1 MAKAWKKT
9 ERPVYGDARTELTA
23 PVREIVVLDDPEEV
37 KSTVSP
43 EPADWTTVDKRN
55 WGVVSEITTYD
66 TPSDNVGGA
75 TEEKPNSKTEEKTNE
90 KTNEKSEETPK
101 WTPIDEWLVDPVP
114 WSPEDKSK
122 QQSKKWWETAGT
134 TVPQNNQSNTKSW
147 GGTSASNDDWTI
159 KVWEQNANLNYY
171 QYWDDSNPAQQWQ
184 KGWMNPKYTGEWVSN
199 SYIEYNPDL
208 TVADLDPNYL
218 YWEAAR
224 QQNSKEAGYIAR
236 RNDNIASALYNEWL
250 TSREDVAN
258 FLSQQKEWM
267 NSTEADRE
275 NTIESIY
282 KRLGQM
288 KPQEEKPDLSK
299 ADTLVTDTSNTL
311 YGKTT
316 ADEWNPKSW
325 IETKVDANS
334 VLNTMEQRRSSE
346 LKNFVST
353 DIQSIASCVVNW
365 TTYWDEQTWRDA
377 QELYPDFIAAVN
389 AEIKKQRGQQN
400 VTAIANGWEM
410 STNTDWQSNINNSI
424 AWFWA
429 SNATSTKSSVEIA
442 KDVHDSLAKN
452 QTANEASATMEWI
465 EEDMAIL
472 KNRLK
477 NLRQEANAAF
487 KWDVPDYLV
496 NAYIN
501 NKTQEIQNQMSI
513 LEDRYNA
520 AYNRYKQEVAN
531 TQWEKE
537 YQLKEKQLELAE
549 KEYKLKEWQVKN
561 WVTEKKDTTSS
572 NARYNQW
579 DKWEVTKMSDE
590 EVAAKVDILMDM
602 YESHQLWDAQCGV
615 WIQTYYL
622 PMLWISLN
630 GISTMEQKKSL
641 INEWAWYVPKKWDL
655 IILKGS
661 DPKYWHIWI
670 VTSTDDFWDWSISYI
685 DWNWTLWEDWKW
697 NGKPVARNIMPD
709 DAKIIW
715 FRNINKKDPRV
726 TDTEWT
732 EQDYTNFTNFL
743 DTNNKNISNTDR
755 DSIAEMYWFK
765 DDLVWMREFA
775 TDALNNRKEEEK
787 IEDWIDYSD
796 EFWYDPELWYNIYDT
811 KLYQRY
817 YAWWANNSA
826 EDLAA
831 GSWIDVDEF
840 ILRARRWKAWNTQK
854 WEETISEWLDW
865 NQKAILQQIVS
876 WDIKLNSANSKTYAE
891 MLWFWWDVELLWKAV
906 TEWIEL
912 EGKKQID
919 NALIALAELQLAFE
933 EYWNI
938 KSDWNFDTYMLMGR
952 GRWSVAWRKFDQVK
966 AALQLDKVV
975 SAREQWVTFGSMT
988 EYEWKQMEKAV
999 SALSIAW
1006 MNDEEFTQEYKW
1018 LVSKLWRATYW
1029 WDTWPT
1035 TEEWNQYVKD
1045 VKDLRG
1051 FDIQKMEWDV
1061 KNNPPT
1067 TGTTNTPNVPNVPS
1081 NQSKSMTWSTAW
1093 TWTNNIITW
1102 STVWTW
1108 TNNVITWS
1116 TVWTWR
1122 QSSKDW

>member
-75 TEEKPNSKTEEKTNE
+75 TGEKPNSNTEG

-122 QQSKKWWETAGT
+122 QQDKKWWETAGT
-134 TVPQNNQSNTKSW
+134 TVPQNNQGNTKSW

-299 ADTLVTDTSNTL
+299 ADNLVTDTSNTL

-377 QELYPDFIAAVN
+377 QEIYPDFIAAVN
-389 AEIKKQRGQQN
+389 AEVKKQRGQQN
-400 VTAIANGWEM
+400 VTAIASGWEM

-487 KWDVPDYLV
+487 KWDAPDYLV
-496 NAYIN
+496 KAYMN

-520 AYNRYKQEVAN
+520 AYNRYKLEVAN

-537 YQLKEKQLELAE
+537 YKLKEKQLELEE
-549 KEYKLKEWQVKN
+549 KEYKLKERQVKN

-590 EVAAKVDILMDM
+590 EVSSKVDTLVDM
-602 YESHQLWDAQCGV
+602 FEKWQLGNAQCGV

-641 INEWAWYVPKKWDL
+641 INEWEWYMPKKWDL

-661 DPKYWHIWI
+661 KSEYWHIWI
-670 VTSTDDFWDWSISYI
+670 VTWVSEDGRISYL
-685 DWNWTLWEDWKW
+685 DWNWTLWEDWNWDWTPQMRWLKS
-697 NGKPVARNIMPD
+697 NSE
-709 DAKIIW
+709 KIIW
-715 FRNINKKDPRV
+715 YRNVNKKN
-726 TDTEWT
+726 EWT
-732 EQDYTNFTNFL
+732 DYDYTRFAQYRDATSKSEKE
-743 DTNNKNISNTDR
+743 TIAAEYWTDV
-755 DSIAEMYWFK
+755 A
-765 DDLVWMREFA
+765 WMSDMVR
-775 TDALNNRKEEEK
+775 DALENKEEVQDNGDDNE
-787 IEDWIDYSD
+787 S
-796 EFWYDPELWYNIYDT
+796 WYDPELWFDPAHTDIYDKINSWELT
-811 KLYQRY
+811 SKTEVEWQAMLQ
-817 YAWWANNSA
+817 WISA
-826 EDLAA
+826 EELWRRAANYKRWQDDTWNYGEQWKLPWVADNSWYWYMGWDKWYDPSLVDFYKNYWTSKLSQWMYKDMLQWNNLTNAQFNQQRKNYLNDMQVEFNTAWLDLLKKMADFYIA
-831 GSWIDVDEF
+831 MDDADRIDDGVFDKNWLWQWYWSWAKNAFDAMTNERLLQKYVDSRSKWVTYWSTTEAEWDIVKKTDALTKSLSF
-840 ILRARRWKAWNTQK
+840 WTSDEDFTKAYKSLLAWL
-854 WEETISEWLDW
+854 WEETTHSEFNNSDWLDFVGDR
-865 NQKAILQQIVS
+865 KAKRDNVIITTLTWRTRDNNTIWWKSRNESEAKGSTQVNTWS
-876 WDIKLNSANSKTYAE
+876 NMWTWSYTWTWDFWDI
-891 MLWFWWDVELLWKAV
+891 LLDG
-906 TEWIEL
+906 I
-912 EGKKQID
+912 
-919 NALIALAELQLAFE
+919 F
-933 EYWNI
+933 
-938 KSDWNFDTYMLMGR
+938 
-952 GRWSVAWRKFDQVK
+952 
-966 AALQLDKVV
+966 
-975 SAREQWVTFGSMT
+975 
-988 EYEWKQMEKAV
+988 
-999 SALSIAW
+999 
-1006 MNDEEFTQEYKW
+1006 
-1018 LVSKLWRATYW
+1018 
-1029 WDTWPT
+1029 
-1035 TEEWNQYVKD
+1035 
-1045 VKDLRG
+1045 
-1051 FDIQKMEWDV
+1051 
-1061 KNNPPT
+1061 
-1067 TGTTNTPNVPNVPS
+1067 PS
-1081 NQSKSMTWSTAW
+1081 
-1093 TWTNNIITW
+1093 
-1102 STVWTW
+1102 
-1108 TNNVITWS
+1108 
-1116 TVWTWR
+1116 
-1122 QSSKDW
+1122 